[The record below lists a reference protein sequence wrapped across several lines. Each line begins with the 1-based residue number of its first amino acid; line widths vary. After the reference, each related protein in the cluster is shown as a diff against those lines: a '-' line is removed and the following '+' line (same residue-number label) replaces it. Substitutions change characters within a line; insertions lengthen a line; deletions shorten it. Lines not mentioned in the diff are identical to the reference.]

1 MTARR
6 ITIGMKPGAQAIE
19 APEPALVEAPN
30 GATPSFHQQSAATI
44 EEFVNSGHEAKSGRP
59 TAEAWVKRGGEAA
72 KVGAMASI
80 GGMSPILSAGA
91 GAAIGALVAA
101 VAVVMLL
108 PRLTPS
114 VDVRLA
120 PVADRVAAIETRQQ
134 QAEVGLGRLNNEVA
148 QALEADGAVTAKLEE
163 QAAALAEFEKMVA
176 SQPVTG
182 AVAGNE
188 GNLPVFAV
196 AVGQLRAA
204 FYDGRPFEAELV
216 NVYALAGKDEAL
228 RQSLNELSAPARA
241 GVGNPA
247 TLRQQ
252 LVASAAAAGLT
263 LGEPQGYYDY
273 GMSMVNQYI
282 GYSGQPYSVEL
293 ANITVNDA
301 DRKLVSG
308 DVAGAIGLVKGID
321 QTIVAAFQPWLE
333 TAGGYVRAEA
343 AIAVLTRTVVDGL
356 RQRMG
361 SADAG

>member
-19 APEPALVEAPN
+19 APESVHVEEQN

-44 EEFVNSGHEAKSGRP
+44 EEFVNGVHEAKPGHP
-59 TAEAWVKRGGEAA
+59 TAEAWVKRGGETAKGAA
-72 KVGAMASI
+72 TASF
-80 GGMSPILSAGA
+80 GGMSPILMAGA
-91 GAAIGALVAA
+91 GAGIGALVAA
-101 VAVVMLL
+101 IAVVMLL

-134 QAEVGLGRLNNEVA
+134 QTEVGLGRLNNEVA
-148 QALEADGAVTAKLEE
+148 QAIEADGVVTAKLEE
-163 QAAALAEFEKMVA
+163 QATALAEFEKMIA

-182 AVAGNE
+182 AVAGDA
-188 GNLPVFAV
+188 GNLTVFAV

-216 NVYALAGKDEAL
+216 NVYALAGDDESL

-247 TLRQQ
+247 LLRQQ
-252 LVASAAAAGLT
+252 FAASAAAAGLA

-282 GYSGQPYSVEL
+282 GYSGEPYSVEL

-301 DRKLVSG
+301 DRKLAAG
-308 DVAGAIGLVKGID
+308 DVAGAVGLVKGID
-321 QTIVAAFQPWLE
+321 RTIVAAFQPWLE
-333 TAGGYVRAEA
+333 SAGGYVRAEA
-343 AIAVLTRTVVDGL
+343 AIAALTETVVERL

-361 SADAG
+361 ADDAG